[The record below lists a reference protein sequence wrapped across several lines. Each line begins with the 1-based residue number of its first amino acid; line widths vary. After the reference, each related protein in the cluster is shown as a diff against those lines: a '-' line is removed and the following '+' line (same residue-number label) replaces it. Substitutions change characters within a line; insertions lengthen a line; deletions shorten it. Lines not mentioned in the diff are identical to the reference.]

1 MRFARNVSAHW
12 FNRIQG
18 EGSESRGLGFRFF
31 GFFRLGFKNQT
42 KTQNHKQKTHTAKT

>member
-18 EGSESRGLGFRFF
+18 EGSEFRGLGFRFCGFSVLVSRF
-31 GFFRLGFKNQT
+31 GVRD
-42 KTQNHKQKTHTAKT
+42 